1 MTPEPF
7 VSVKEVAQFLRMA
20 PRTISRMARQ
30 GRIPAHPVSGS
41 IRRTWRFK
49 LSEIGLF
56 FESHAPTSTIEDE
69 RPNPAER
76 RQQ

>member
-41 IRRTWRFK
+41 VRRTWRFK

-56 FESHAPTSTIEDE
+56 FESHAPTSAIEDE